1 MTVGKVALCV
11 AKGAH
16 GVVFD
21 NLRNG
26 TGWQQRP
33 AELKRGQLNAGQP
46 APPPP
51 PPPKVTH
58 SQSLKLLS
66 RMLGGSVC
74 GQAAKCAWRLFPRV
88 RAHTHTPTPTH
99 TNTHKHKHTRIRDGL
114 GVASGACLRPP
125 SSRSPERGPSGAGG
139 LQSGSKTV
147 TPEYGVERGRE
158 CVQTRACLAHCTDEL
173 PLASPRCARVPRRKR
188 SSPGA

>member
-74 GQAAKCAWRLFPRV
+74 GQAAKCAWRLFP
-88 RAHTHTPTPTH
+88 
-99 TNTHKHKHTRIRDGL
+99 L
-114 GVASGACLRPP
+114 CLRPP

-158 CVQTRACLAHCTDEL
+158 K
-173 PLASPRCARVPRRKR
+173 LASAFILF
-188 SSPGA
+188 

>member
-1 MTVGKVALCV
+1 MSWEPRLQIVTLASLTTVTVGKVALCV

-99 TNTHKHKHTRIRDGL
+99 ANTHKRVPCFFRQRHSPLCDQPLSIHGTSGPVAATWARCL
-114 GVASGACLRPP
+114 ASGW
-125 SSRSPERGPSGAGG
+125 
-139 LQSGSKTV
+139 
-147 TPEYGVERGRE
+147 
-158 CVQTRACLAHCTDEL
+158 L
-173 PLASPRCARVPRRKR
+173 PWPRIPSPRCRIVA
-188 SSPGA
+188 SCE

>member
-1 MTVGKVALCV
+1 MAPGQEQHTLWGNISVCLRLPSSRSPECGPGGAGESKSGSKTVTPEYGVERGRECV
-11 AKGAH
+11 QTRACLAH
-16 GVVFD
+16 CTD
-21 NLRNG
+21 
-26 TGWQQRP
+26 
-33 AELKRGQLNAGQP
+33 ELPLASPRCARVP
-46 APPPP
+46 
-51 PPPKVTH
+51 
-58 SQSLKLLS
+58 LS

-158 CVQTRACLAHCTDEL
+158 K
-173 PLASPRCARVPRRKR
+173 LASAFILF
-188 SSPGA
+188 